1 MVNDQLRLRIIEEAR
16 KQFQGFGLKRVTMS
30 DIAERLGMSKKTL
43 YNVFR
48 NKKELIEFTLTYYM
62 EEDSKFIEDVAKL
75 DQDGV
80 FKLAKVFYFFYERM
94 RAINPSVFMDLKKF
108 YPEVWDKYECHKEGC
123 FHETLISIIKQGSSE
138 GHFYNDIDV
147 EMLVLMRMWQ
157 VEVAFDASVFPH
169 DRFPMAKVQVE
180 LFKHFI
186 RGIATPNGVKL
197 LDQYLKQFINQE
209 SQSTNL

>member
-1 MVNDQLRLRIIEEAR
+1 
-16 KQFQGFGLKRVTMS
+16 MS

-43 YNVFR
+43 YNVFS
-48 NKKELIEFTLTYYM
+48 NKKELIEFTLSFHM
-62 EEDSKFIEDVAKL
+62 EEDSNFIEEVGEL
-75 DQDGV
+75 DKDGV
-80 FKLAKVFYFFYERM
+80 FKLAKIFYYFHERM

-123 FHETLISIIKQGSSE
+123 FHETLISIIKQGCSE
-138 GHFYNDIDV
+138 GHFYNDINV
-147 EMLVLMRMWQ
+147 EMLVIMRMWQ
-157 VEVAFDASVFPH
+157 AEVAFDPSVFPH
-169 DRFPMAKVQVE
+169 DRFPIGNIQME

-197 LDQYLKQFINQE
+197 LDQYLEEFIQK